1 LKINNIKDIP
11 EIPAN
16 HQGEILKKV
25 LLNKGEIP
33 HLMMFSSATFK
44 PNQKVEAHKHD
55 TMFEV
60 YFIQSGKAEFVIN
73 NKKIE
78 VNKGDCITIAPGE
91 IHWQSNPFQE
101 DVTWLYFGIATD
113 E

>member
-1 LKINNIKDIP
+1 MHLSSWKKISRRS
-11 EIPAN
+11 
-16 HQGEILKKV
+16 
-25 LLNKGEIP
+25 
-33 HLMMFSSATFK
+33 FTFK
-44 PNQKVEAHKHD
+44 VN
-55 TMFEV
+55 
-60 YFIQSGKAEFVIN
+60 
-73 NKKIE
+73 KIE